1 MVPCFWAC
9 CGARAV
15 RWTPLNSASSG
26 SRRPPAKRFPASMA
40 SLASASST
48 VASLF
53 QTSRRIPSTPRL
65 IVHLPPSKQI
75 SVTVPLWPQPGR
87 RPRQGRAYGAGADLH
102 PRDQEQEGTRP
113 AAASQLI
120 DDLSGTQPGQ
130 GAEQDVVA
138 NAPPHRRPLSSP
150 KQASLAKYTCTSIA
164 RGVASN
170 RSSGSLVLTG
180 LRVTVD
186 GALPLGLPVKK
197 KHGFYSFFTITRFDR
212 HASCF
217 LSRQEIWRTSVPT
230 SIPPRLA
237 RLRARATGESYQI
250 ALRAIERTTADEP
263 VVAAPVPEQ
272 EQLEGWIVERLHNL
286 SWYSSRP
293 GSSDFSIQR
302 ITPGFDQLI
311 IELEEGSSI
320 REFVGHVMPVVP
332 PAADELVGVPGLR
345 ARPHLA
351 GVSLYR
357 PGLQGEVIV
366 RGTTADQWEAIHEA
380 SYHGPDGM
388 DGCAARIS
396 PLKWTRAEREFDPWR
411 RDQLGDPVLQRE
423 AEDHIL
429 RSALLRRIGLFN
441 RLRPASISTWRSIDR
456 KGIVVEVFQPDCSA
470 LDRDVFIRAL
480 TSPRFFPHLELVK
493 ARPADP
499 DGYFRLGTT
508 ALASMIELRLVTL
521 IHVRPKGGQDDLG
534 PPSLPTC
541 RSQWQPRNTSLT

>member
-1 MVPCFWAC
+1 
-9 CGARAV
+9 
-15 RWTPLNSASSG
+15 
-26 SRRPPAKRFPASMA
+26 
-40 SLASASST
+40 
-48 VASLF
+48 
-53 QTSRRIPSTPRL
+53 
-65 IVHLPPSKQI
+65 
-75 SVTVPLWPQPGR
+75 
-87 RPRQGRAYGAGADLH
+87 
-102 PRDQEQEGTRP
+102 
-113 AAASQLI
+113 
-120 DDLSGTQPGQ
+120 
-130 GAEQDVVA
+130 
-138 NAPPHRRPLSSP
+138 
-150 KQASLAKYTCTSIA
+150 
-164 RGVASN
+164 
-170 RSSGSLVLTG
+170 
-180 LRVTVD
+180 
-186 GALPLGLPVKK
+186 
-197 KHGFYSFFTITRFDR
+197 
-212 HASCF
+212 
-217 LSRQEIWRTSVPT
+217 VPT

-237 RLRARATGESYQI
+237 RLRAHATGESYQI

-293 GSSDFSIQR
+293 GSSHFSIQR
-302 ITPGFDQLI
+302 ITPGSDQLI
-311 IELEEGSSI
+311 IELDEGSSI

-345 ARPHLA
+345 ARPHLG

-388 DGCAARIS
+388 DGCAARVS
-396 PLKWTRAEREFDPWR
+396 PLKWTRAERDFDPWR
-411 RDQLGDPVLQRE
+411 RDQFGDPVLQRE

-456 KGIVVEVFQPDCSA
+456 KGIVVEVFQPDCTA
-470 LDRDVFIRAL
+470 LDRDEFIRAL

-499 DGYFRLGTT
+499 HGYFRLGTT

-521 IHVRPKGGQDDLG
+521 
-534 PPSLPTC
+534 S
-541 RSQWQPRNTSLT
+541 